1 LEIGDD
7 ALWSLFTKDN
17 NNNNKPKERK
27 EGRKDSQNMLDL

>member
-7 ALWSLFTKDN
+7 ALWSLFTKD